1 MNKREISAADI
12 IGVVF
17 TVIGVLFA
25 GIGGACQLNIE
36 KIANSPSAQGDV
48 RILPVVFGGIGV
60 VFLVIG
66 LIFVG
71 FTVRKRKT
79 KAALLEQGY
88 YIVGRVADIRPD
100 YSVQVNGRNPY
111 FLECHYEDPVTGK
124 MHIFRSGNLFYR
136 PDELLGSDV
145 RIYVDADD
153 YAKYYVDIQALTENV
168 VYH

>member
-60 VFLVIG
+60 VFLAIG

-79 KAALLEQGY
+79 KAALLERGILHRGTGCGY
-88 YIVGRVADIRPD
+88 PPGL
-100 YSVQVNGRNPY
+100 Q
-111 FLECHYEDPVTGK
+111 
-124 MHIFRSGNLFYR
+124 RSGQWQKSIFSGMSL
-136 PDELLGSDV
+136 
-145 RIYVDADD
+145 
-153 YAKYYVDIQALTENV
+153 
-168 VYH
+168 